1 MTIDALMKNFIH
13 YGDLQPIKDKLLEQE
28 AQLQIAEELVEHIL
42 TSGAMNPELGMAEA
56 FRAVGKGKR

>member
-13 YGDLQPIKDKLLEQE
+13 YGDLQPIKDKLREQE

-42 TSGAMNPELGMAEA
+42 TSGAMNPELEMAEA
-56 FRAVGKGKR
+56 FRAAGKGK